1 MEIIDQNDNLVREID
16 LKNQYYMIGEVEQSI
31 DKKTSNALGKTA
43 FLQMVSYCLCGNI
56 IDELK
61 KLQNYKL
68 KLNVIKDTKETEII
82 RVIGSTIVSIDGYEY
97 PLDLAKEK
105 LNINRSIIHHQIHLD
120 ERKNIILDKPN
131 RFELYQAAFSILG
144 LSDELIKSSAD
155 FYNTSNKIV
164 SLSSRKKDLLS
175 KIKNNDDKIIINKQL
190 EEIDAQLNRINEL
203 DEKEI
208 EIQNEN
214 FLKLR
219 ESLKRKKDL
228 LLFNKNENMHR
239 INIISDYIH
248 SLENVPKETLSFI
261 KRADKELADVISLKM
276 DKAIEYHKLF
286 SVERTKMLFNEKK
299 QLEEE
304 INDFDKELFDIDRR
318 LPSISETLKN
328 TNEIKKLFSIQNQ
341 LFDKRK
347 ALMLANQSVLEVDNI
362 NREIELLKQNKTVLR
377 EELLNQNM
385 EETKKQFID
394 YSNDLV
400 KKLYPEFFTSF
411 FDINI
416 IDYNKINTAK
426 IPINFNFR
434 INKDHSEGVRN
445 VRNIIVDLI
454 MLKYSKN
461 IEFMAWDSSTFNG
474 IDPNQLKI
482 LFEEMIK
489 ISREQNKQVIIS
501 FNSFQLG
508 KYYEKMFND
517 DVIPSANKLILTHNS
532 TLLNIEF

>member
-190 EEIDAQLNRINEL
+190 EEIDAQLNRM
-203 DEKEI
+203 
-208 EIQNEN
+208 
-214 FLKLR
+214 
-219 ESLKRKKDL
+219 SWMKK
-228 LLFNKNENMHR
+228 K
-239 INIISDYIH
+239 
-248 SLENVPKETLSFI
+248 
-261 KRADKELADVISLKM
+261 
-276 DKAIEYHKLF
+276 
-286 SVERTKMLFNEKK
+286 
-299 QLEEE
+299 
-304 INDFDKELFDIDRR
+304 
-318 LPSISETLKN
+318 
-328 TNEIKKLFSIQNQ
+328 
-341 LFDKRK
+341 
-347 ALMLANQSVLEVDNI
+347 
-362 NREIELLKQNKTVLR
+362 
-377 EELLNQNM
+377 
-385 EETKKQFID
+385 
-394 YSNDLV
+394 
-400 KKLYPEFFTSF
+400 
-411 FDINI
+411 
-416 IDYNKINTAK
+416 
-426 IPINFNFR
+426 
-434 INKDHSEGVRN
+434 
-445 VRNIIVDLI
+445 
-454 MLKYSKN
+454 
-461 IEFMAWDSSTFNG
+461 
-474 IDPNQLKI
+474 
-482 LFEEMIK
+482 
-489 ISREQNKQVIIS
+489 
-501 FNSFQLG
+501 
-508 KYYEKMFND
+508 
-517 DVIPSANKLILTHNS
+517 
-532 TLLNIEF
+532 